1 MNKLVYALIARRCI
15 EYIHSVLLHRK
26 KERNNMGAFDEKAP
40 IILPDPDNADEAAKF
55 RKKWGWEAHEQV
67 LLKPTVTVADQIYVS
82 NQTVRS
88 KKNGEME
95 MFAGVGRYAILER
108 MIINWT
114 FMKNGQRVPV
124 SASSIQQLPANYSNP
139 ILEKLDAMAAAM
151 TEDEQQDFLTSSNGH
166 TQESFESSLVRLPQ

>member
-1 MNKLVYALIARRCI
+1 
-15 EYIHSVLLHRK
+15 
-26 KERNNMGAFDEKAP
+26 MGAFDEKQP
-40 IILPDPDNADEAAKF
+40 IILPDPENVEESAAF
-55 RKKWGWEAHEQV
+55 RRKWGWEPNEQV

-82 NQTVRS
+82 NQTIRS

-114 FMKNGQRVPV
+114 FVKNGQRVPV
-124 SASSIQQLPANYSNP
+124 SASTIQQLPANYANP

-151 TEDEQQDFLTSSNGH
+151 TEEEQQSFLTPANEHIS
-166 TQESFESSLVRLPQ
+166 ESYESSLVRLHQ